1 MYENHTCS
9 CMVIIHLAPKGLRF
23 YCPRAATRAPGS
35 RSAAFLFKSRR
46 VCPHWANPPSVVFVN
61 GRRLSFLSAR
71 TGRTLLFMYLLNP
84 GHPETAAQA
93 GESPPA
99 RATYLPRCECLFP
112 QQFLQLLLQSFGIQS
127 GGHDFSVGSDEQRMG
142 NGPHAIHLARYTLPA
157 LQV

>member
-9 CMVIIHLAPKGLRF
+9 CMVIIHFARKGCASTAPEQPPAPLAVEARPSLSKAGGSARTGQTLRLLSLSMGG
-23 YCPRAATRAPGS
+23 CCLS
-35 RSAAFLFKSRR
+35 
-46 VCPHWANPPSVVFVN
+46 VCPHWGAP
-61 GRRLSFLSAR
+61 
-71 TGRTLLFMYLLNP
+71 LLFMFLPNP

>member
-9 CMVIIHLAPKGLRF
+9 CMVIIHFARKGCASTAPEQPPAPLAVEARPSLSKAG
-23 YCPRAATRAPGS
+23 GS
-35 RSAAFLFKSRR
+35 ARTGQTLLLLSLSMGGCCLS
-46 VCPHWANPPSVVFVN
+46 VCPHWGAP
-61 GRRLSFLSAR
+61 
-71 TGRTLLFMYLLNP
+71 LLFMFLPNP

-99 RATYLPRCECLFP
+99 RATYLPRCGCLFP